1 MEDTIMTK
9 RDYLQPTIEV
19 VEINTN
25 VQILAG
31 SIKTTGLDGDD
42 LTEDSTPGHID
53 GAMSPLF
60 ETDPLNILQGI

>member
-1 MEDTIMTK
+1 MKK
-9 RDYLQPTIEV
+9 REYLQPTMDV
-19 VEINTN
+19 VVINTN

-42 LTEDSTPGHID
+42 LTEDTTPGDIG

-60 ETDPLNILQGI
+60 EGDAWDILLGK

>member
-1 MEDTIMTK
+1 MIK
-9 RDYLQPTIEV
+9 KDYLQPTMDV

-25 VQILAG
+25 IQILAG

-42 LTEDSTPGHID
+42 LTEDTTPGDIG

-60 ETDPLNILQGI
+60 EGDAWDILLGM

>member
-1 MEDTIMTK
+1 MIK
-9 RDYLQPTIEV
+9 KDYLQPSIEV

-25 VQILAG
+25 IQILAG

-42 LTEDSTPGHID
+42 LTEDSTPGDIG

-60 ETDPLNILQGI
+60 EGDAWDILLGM

>member
-1 MEDTIMTK
+1 MIK
-9 RDYLQPTIEV
+9 KDYLQPSIEV

-25 VQILAG
+25 IQILAG

-42 LTEDSTPGHID
+42 LTEDTTPGDIG

-60 ETDPLNILQGI
+60 EGDAWDILLGM

>member
-1 MEDTIMTK
+1 MIK
-9 RDYLQPTIEV
+9 KDYLQPTMDV

-25 VQILAG
+25 IQILAG

-42 LTEDSTPGHID
+42 LTEDTTPGDIG

-60 ETDPLNILQGI
+60 EGDAWDILLGK

>member
-1 MEDTIMTK
+1 MIK
-9 RDYLQPTIEV
+9 KDYLQPTMDV
-19 VEINTN
+19 VVINTN

-42 LTEDSTPGHID
+42 LTEDTTPGDIG

-60 ETDPLNILQGI
+60 ETDPLKLQLGM

>member
-1 MEDTIMTK
+1 MTK

-42 LTEDSTPGHID
+42 LTEDSTPGDID

-60 ETDPLNILQGI
+60 EGDAWDILLGK

>member
-1 MEDTIMTK
+1 MIK
-9 RDYLQPTIEV
+9 KDYLQPSIEV

-25 VQILAG
+25 VQILAS

-42 LTEDSTPGHID
+42 LTEDTTPGDIG

-60 ETDPLNILQGI
+60 

>member
-1 MEDTIMTK
+1 MEGTTMIK
-9 RDYLQPTIEV
+9 KDYLQPTMDV
-19 VEINTN
+19 VVINTN

-42 LTEDSTPGHID
+42 LTEDTTPGDIG

-60 ETDPLNILQGI
+60 EGDAWEILLGK

>member
-1 MEDTIMTK
+1 MIK
-9 RDYLQPTIEV
+9 KDYLQPTMDV
-19 VEINTN
+19 VVINTN

-42 LTEDSTPGHID
+42 LTEDTTPGDIG

-60 ETDPLNILQGI
+60 EGDAWDILLGK

>member
-1 MEDTIMTK
+1 MIK
-9 RDYLQPTIEV
+9 KDYLQPTMDV
-19 VEINTN
+19 VVINTN

-42 LTEDSTPGHID
+42 LTEDTTPGDIG

-60 ETDPLNILQGI
+60 

>member
-1 MEDTIMTK
+1 MIK
-9 RDYLQPTIEV
+9 KDYLQPTMDV
-19 VEINTN
+19 VVINTN

-42 LTEDSTPGHID
+42 LTEDTTPGDIG

-60 ETDPLNILQGI
+60 EGDAWEILLGK

>member
-1 MEDTIMTK
+1 MTK

-42 LTEDSTPGHID
+42 LTEDSTPGDID

-60 ETDPLNILQGI
+60 ETDLLNILQGI